1 MNKTGIS
8 WTDYSWNPASG
19 CTPVSEG
26 CAHCYAR
33 EWSKRWNR
41 SFEVVLHPKKL
52 DEPLRK
58 NHEGDYVI
66 PPGSK
71 VFVNSMSDLFHEK
84 VPFEFIDDVFG
95 MMATR
100 RDVTFQILTKRPR
113 RMEEYL
119 DWSSQEG
126 GEYGGGDY
134 SENIW
139 LGVSIENNRHLTRLY
154 SLVDIHLTGWRT
166 FISFEP
172 LLEDI
177 RVITPA
183 EWKFVDWII
192 VGGESGPH
200 RRPFKV
206 EWAYSL
212 LEQAR
217 KQNVKFFFKQTGDL
231 RPGSLKDVPE
241 DLIVREFPTETE
253 LGGA

>member
-1 MNKTGIS
+1 MT
-8 WTDYSWNPASG
+8 WNPVTG
-19 CTPVSEG
+19 CSKISAG
-26 CAHCYAR
+26 CKFCYAERMAKRLKAMGVERYKNGFAVTLQPDLLDAPLHWR
-33 EWSKRWNR
+33 ESR
-41 SFEVVLHPKKL
+41 
-52 DEPLRK
+52 
-58 NHEGDYVI
+58 I
-66 PPGSK
+66 